1 MVRKPAVAG
10 KFYPISPDAI
20 NKQMKEFEVEVKQKV
35 DCLGVVSPHAGYVY
49 SGGVAGAVYSNINI
63 PEDVIIIGPNH
74 TGLGE
79 MVSLMASGEW
89 EMPNGNVKI
98 NADLANDIISGS
110 RYIKD
115 DSLGHLHEHSL
126 EVQIPFIQHFKKNFK
141 IVPITIMTLDYE
153 LCEDIGAALSGAIKE
168 YDKPV
173 LIVASTDMTHY
184 ESQESAN
191 VKDKKAIDEILKLDP
206 KGLFETIVN
215 KNISMCGIA
224 PTTAM
229 LIACNNLGAREA
241 RLVKYMTSG
250 DVSGDYQ
257 QVVGYAGMI
266 IM

>member
-10 KFYPISPDAI
+10 KFYPMSPDAI
-20 NKQMKEFEVEVKQKV
+20 NKQMKEFEVEVKQKI
-35 DCLGVVSPHAGYVY
+35 DCMGVVSPHAGYVY
-49 SGGVAGAVYSNINI
+49 SGGVAGAVYSHINI
-63 PEDVIIIGPNH
+63 PDNVIIIGPNH
-74 TGLGE
+74 TGIGE

-126 EVQIPFIQHFKKNFK
+126 EVQIPFIQHFKKKFN
-141 IVPITIMTLDYE
+141 IIPITIMTLDYE
-153 LCEDIGAALSGAIKE
+153 LCEDIGAALSDAIKE
-168 YDKPV
+168 YNKPV

-206 KGLFETIVN
+206 KGLFETVVN

-250 DVSGDYQ
+250 DVSGDYE
-257 QVVGYAGMI
+257 QVVGYAGLI
-266 IM
+266 IR

>member
-35 DCLGVVSPHAGYVY
+35 DCMGVVSPHAGYVY

-89 EMPNGNVKI
+89 EMPNGIVKI
-98 NADLANDIISGS
+98 NADLANDIISSS

-126 EVQIPFIQHFKKNFK
+126 EVQIPFIQYFKKNFK

-153 LCEDIGAALSGAIKE
+153 LCEDIGAALSAAIKNFN
-168 YDKPV
+168 KPV

-184 ESQESAN
+184 ESQKSAN
-191 VKDKKAIDEILKLDP
+191 IKDKKAIDEILKLDP
-206 KGLFETIVN
+206 KGLFETVVN

-250 DVSGDYQ
+250 DVSGDYE
-257 QVVGYAGMI
+257 QVVGYAGLI
-266 IM
+266 IR

>member
-10 KFYPISPDAI
+10 KFYPMSPDAI

-89 EMPNGNVKI
+89 EMPNGIVKI
-98 NADLANDIISGS
+98 NADLANDIISSS

-126 EVQIPFIQHFKKNFK
+126 EVQIPFIQYFKKNFK

-153 LCEDIGAALSGAIKE
+153 LCEDIGVALSEAIKE
-168 YDKPV
+168 YDKSV

>member
-10 KFYPISPDAI
+10 KFYPMSPDAI

-49 SGGVAGAVYSNINI
+49 SGGVAGAVYSHINI
-63 PEDVIIIGPNH
+63 PDDVIIIGPNH

-89 EMPNGNVKI
+89 EMPNGIVKI
-98 NADLANDIISGS
+98 NADLANDIISSS
-110 RYIKD
+110 RYVKD

-126 EVQIPFIQHFKKNFK
+126 EVQIPFIQYFKKNFK

-153 LCEDIGAALSGAIKE
+153 LCEDIGVALSEAIKE
-168 YDKPV
+168 YNKPV

-184 ESQESAN
+184 ESQKSAN
-191 VKDKKAIDEILKLDP
+191 VKDKKAIDQILKLDP
-206 KGLFETIVN
+206 KGLFETVVN

-229 LIACNNLGAREA
+229 LIACNNLGARDA

-250 DVSGDYQ
+250 DVSGDYE
-257 QVVGYAGMI
+257 QVVGYAGLI
-266 IM
+266 IR

>member
-10 KFYPISPDAI
+10 KFYPMSPDAI

-89 EMPNGNVKI
+89 EMPNGIVKI
-98 NADLANDIISGS
+98 NADLANDIISSS

-126 EVQIPFIQHFKKNFK
+126 EVQIPFIQYFKKNFK

-153 LCEDIGAALSGAIKE
+153 LCEDIGVALSEAIKK
-168 YDKPV
+168 YDKSV